1 MANPDTADIR
11 PYLTSAYSDEEITVL
26 CTDYFRDV
34 SDNFATGMTK
44 GQKIQL
50 LLDHCQRRE
59 LIPNLFA
66 ALQKDRPEQYRRQ
79 FGQVAVEAAREA
91 EAKHQRPAPK
101 PWPRWTRVTAGLMAL
116 MLGPESWNCFT
127 DIAAAWY
134 GKAFLFVW
142 TWAFAY
148 HLCNGIRHVVQ
159 DFAIGF
165 SIPAF
170 IRSSWLSVFGS
181 LLITALVWVC
191 ALSGGAA

>member
-1 MANPDTADIR
+1 MAT
-11 PYLTSAYSDEEITVL
+11 
-26 CTDYFRDV
+26 
-34 SDNFATGMTK
+34 
-44 GQKIQL
+44 
-50 LLDHCQRRE
+50 
-59 LIPNLFA
+59 
-66 ALQKDRPEQYRRQ
+66 
-79 FGQVAVEAAREA
+79 
-91 EAKHQRPAPK
+91 HQRPLSPHLQVY
-101 PWPRWTRVTAGLMAL
+101 RWQIQMATSILHRGTGIFLALGALVIAAGLMAL

-127 DIAAAWY
+127 DIADAWY

-181 LLITALVWVC
+181 LLITALVWAC